1 MKDPVERKP
10 IDRWLPWTFVAFF
23 AVVVSVNAVMVYFA
37 ATSWTGIHTTKH
49 YLKGLDYN
57 RTLEAVERQKARG
70 WTGTLSVA
78 SEKDAVRLDLSLLDV
93 GKKALAGAD
102 VTARFVRPTHEGY
115 DLEIKLV
122 DFGEGQYTG
131 RLQAPL
137 PGQWDVH
144 VVARHSQGDYRV
156 TRRIVV
162 P

>member
-1 MKDPVERKP
+1 MNDPVERKP

-23 AVVVSVNAVMVYFA
+23 AVVIVVNAIMVYFA

-57 RTLEAVERQKARG
+57 RTLEAVEQQKARG
-70 WTGTLSVA
+70 WTSTLSVA
-78 SEKDAVRLDLSLLDV
+78 SDNDGLRLDLDLRDV
-93 GKKALAGAD
+93 GERALTGAE
-102 VTARFVRPTHEGY
+102 VTAQFVRPTHEGY

-122 DFGEGQYTG
+122 DYGKGYYTG

-144 VVARHSQGDYRV
+144 VVAKHSQGDYKV